1 MYTLHPES
9 LHLSYFLSMDSND
22 QSKLIL
28 VELSHFLLCNKYSGN
43 YCWVGVTYKGPGS
56 VLGILHIN
64 YLSPAL
70 QYNKV
75 RIITCFKDEQMES
88 E

>member
-9 LHLSYFLSMDSND
+9 LLLYLSYFLSVGSND

-56 VLGILHIN
+56 VLGILHIQ
-64 YLSPAL
+64 YLSLAL
-70 QYNKV
+70 QYKV
-75 RIITCFKDEQMES
+75 RIITCFKDE
-88 E
+88 

>member
-1 MYTLHPES
+1 MYTLYPES
-9 LHLSYFLSMDSND
+9 LLLFLSYFLSVDSND

-28 VELSHFLLCNKYSGN
+28 VELSHFLLCNKHSRN

-56 VLGILHIN
+56 VLGILHIH
-64 YLSPAL
+64 YLSPTL

-75 RIITCFKDEQMES
+75 SIITCFKDD
-88 E
+88 